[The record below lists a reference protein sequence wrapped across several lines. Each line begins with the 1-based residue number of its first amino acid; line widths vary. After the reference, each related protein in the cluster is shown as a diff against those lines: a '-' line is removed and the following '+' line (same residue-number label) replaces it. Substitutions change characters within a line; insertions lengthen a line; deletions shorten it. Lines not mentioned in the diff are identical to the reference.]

1 MHTITNSIENIKLSK
16 PAQRAIESAGIT
28 TLRKLSKYSESDI
41 LKLHGIG
48 KTAIPVL
55 KKALKDAG
63 LDFTGKQ

>member
-1 MHTITNSIENIKLSK
+1 MPSIINKIENIKLSK
-16 PAQRAIESAGIT
+16 PALRAMENAGIT

-55 KKALKDAG
+55 KNALKDAG
-63 LDFTGKQ
+63 FTFAGK